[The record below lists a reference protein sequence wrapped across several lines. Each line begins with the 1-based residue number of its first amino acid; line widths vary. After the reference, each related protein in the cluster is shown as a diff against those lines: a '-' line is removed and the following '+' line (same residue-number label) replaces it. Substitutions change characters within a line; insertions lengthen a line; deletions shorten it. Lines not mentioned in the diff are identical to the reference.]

1 MGLTKASCVHCVV
14 SVNNRKENRAL
25 EGVSDA
31 GRRHRFLPSMLK
43 EGHSETPGETHS
55 QKDCQSS
62 VSLNTKIHSPSI
74 SHYFEQLWNI
84 KRQILFDLDTKNI
97 SSPSTR
103 RLILATSVK
112 ETVFY
117 HYNLGLQSTMFK
129 EL

>member
-1 MGLTKASCVHCVV
+1 
-14 SVNNRKENRAL
+14 
-25 EGVSDA
+25 
-31 GRRHRFLPSMLK
+31 MLK